1 MRVCMGNKEINELK
15 AVKVINKLSIL
26 LPGVV
31 VFVFTKFKHNLS
43 TFTFSIFFFAL
54 SGKFPAVGSLELSN
68 PPGWGQKKRAMPCPS
83 STLQHF
89 LPITLS
95 NSVILS
101 IWGSLV
107 KFQEGGIVLKTMLCA
122 RVQICR
128 VFAPGLP
135 RLSKLSVSL
144 KLTDLCVQ
152 LGVMISSILHMYRCI
167 TC

>member
-1 MRVCMGNKEINELK
+1 MAYKWSSNGSHSNMSQMLKKAKYYKKNATTGNPSVLWEFVWEIKSWYGKWNLNEINELK
-15 AVKVINKLSIL
+15 AVKVINKVSIL

-31 VFVFTKFKHNLS
+31 VFIFTKFKHNLS
-43 TFTFSIFFFAL
+43 TFTFSGFFFAS

-89 LPITLS
+89 SPITQS

-107 KFQEGGIVLKTMLCA
+107 KFQEGGIVLKTMLCP
-122 RVQICR
+122 RV
-128 VFAPGLP
+128 
-135 RLSKLSVSL
+135 
-144 KLTDLCVQ
+144 
-152 LGVMISSILHMYRCI
+152 
-167 TC
+167 